1 VCLVQ
6 AGRPSQAGKLVITVQ
21 SAHGLLQLDPALPP
35 SPYVVMSLDN
45 QVYVDNSVQSS
56 LL

>member
-1 VCLVQ
+1 VQ
-6 AGRPSQAGKLVITVQ
+6 AGRPSQAGKIVITVQ

-45 QVYVDNSVQSS
+45 QVYVNNSV
-56 LL
+56 